1 MGGAVSSGTTPP
13 PEMEVYRE
21 CEELVKKGEC
31 TWQSLPVN
39 LQVKMN
45 SVVKKLDDIAEPPFP
60 QEGDINAMHNL
71 ACLLADGKG
80 VKQDE
85 ERAVRLWK
93 EASEMDNI
101 PSRFMLGE
109 MYYTNRGIPKDGN
122 NMAYYNEFRGVALW
136 QSCSEKNFPAA
147 DRRLAEAHR
156 SGVGVVKAD
165 EAKAVE
171 FYTRATNQ
179 CVAEAWSEIGELYE
193 KGTGGEFIF

>member
-1 MGGAVSSGTTPP
+1 
-13 PEMEVYRE
+13 
-21 CEELVKKGEC
+21 
-31 TWQSLPVN
+31 
-39 LQVKMN
+39 
-45 SVVKKLDDIAEPPFP
+45 
-60 QEGDINAMHNL
+60 
-71 ACLLADGKG
+71 
-80 VKQDE
+80 
-85 ERAVRLWK
+85 
-93 EASEMDNI
+93 MDNI